1 MRILLQPP
9 TSFASKIG
17 GQFATESYGQ
27 LHRNLQNESKS
38 QQLNKNTTIT
48 IGCV

>member
-27 LHRNLQNESKS
+27 LHRNLHICPVFS
-38 QQLNKNTTIT
+38 
-48 IGCV
+48 GCKEGIDMGFA